1 MASLVGEI
9 SGRVLQFLAAD
20 VASPLASR
28 LVAATPLR
36 KYPGHDHPSS
46 YAGYHFHFKN
56 DWRESLELVS
66 KSEHVFP
73 FEIFRPGKQDYLSRR
88 SVTLENFP
96 LKRTEQYFPT
106 RFSGILL

>member
-56 DWRESLELVS
+56 D
-66 KSEHVFP
+66 
-73 FEIFRPGKQDYLSRR
+73 
-88 SVTLENFP
+88 
-96 LKRTEQYFPT
+96 
-106 RFSGILL
+106 